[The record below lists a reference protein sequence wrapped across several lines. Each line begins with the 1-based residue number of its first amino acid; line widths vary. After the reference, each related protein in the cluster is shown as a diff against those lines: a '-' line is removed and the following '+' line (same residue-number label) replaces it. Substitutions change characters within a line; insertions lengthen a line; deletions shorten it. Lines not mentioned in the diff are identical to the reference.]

1 VHVLVNKRLWRFGPV
16 YQNSRHQDYPQ
27 LGDSKLEHSEF
38 SSKQNY
44 ILVASPVVGVD
55 CILWDAVPALRNS
68 TAIKPAR
75 ESEEFEYHWIYNT
88 IPYSD
93 FVSPGWIIWSTASFI
108 KVSISILIL
117 TGSKYG
123 RLQWPLGLW
132 TLYTLCVVVMSHC
145 YCHQY
150 IDVHINFALAVH
162 YIVLS
167 IISGS
172 NTDVFPTYPFEENI
186 VLFLFWLL
194 QWMKY
199 TRKEDGERMLHQKP
213 LLYL

>member
-1 VHVLVNKRLWRFGPV
+1 VLKFKRKFRRLKV
-16 YQNSRHQDYPQ
+16 
-27 LGDSKLEHSEF
+27 
-38 SSKQNY
+38 
-44 ILVASPVVGVD
+44 
-55 CILWDAVPALRNS
+55 
-68 TAIKPAR
+68 KPAR
-75 ESEEFEYHWIYNT
+75 ESEEFEYHWIYST

-93 FVSPGWIIWSTASFI
+93 FVSPGWMIWSIASFI

-132 TLYTLCVVVMSHC
+132 TLYTLYVVVMSHC
-145 YCHQY
+145 YCHRY
-150 IDVHINFALAVH
+150 IDVHINFARAVQ

-167 IISGS
+167 IIGGS

-199 TRKEDGERMLHQKP
+199 TRKEVGERMLHHKS
-213 LLYL
+213 LFYL